1 MKEIDKCDIWKRKKS
16 DSATLKRLISER
28 MPVNTREIA
37 DRVASQSKT
46 PNTYLRKSQ

>member
-28 MPVNTREIA
+28 MNPVNTREIV
-37 DRVASQSKT
+37 DRVASQSKHQIRT
-46 PNTYLRKSQ
+46 